1 MLRMGP
7 QSHSHLARLRR
18 QLRQATP
25 EQLTAIERILAG
37 PAVPERLR
45 PDQPRYALHR
55 EGSLWQLTF
64 DDGRAILKHEQ
75 GICYVAAMLSQPRER
90 VRKLNLAARYSSPRS
105 QGGGI
110 KVYDPATGKYEPP
123 ASMEP
128 VHEAALAADDEEAR
142 RAYQARARELKE
154 TIDDPTETERA
165 KVGAREEL
173 EAIAAH
179 LSKDSRT
186 VRDPTKAA
194 ADAGRLGIH
203 RFLRN
208 LVGRGDT
215 VSSPLLV
222 RRGFAKHLQRYP
234 VVPSSRYAAPGAR
247 KARGELTGCLLYDP
261 PGETLW
267 EVSQ

>member
-1 MLRMGP
+1 MGP
-7 QSHSHLARLRR
+7 PSHSRLARLRR
-18 QLRQATP
+18 QVRQATP
-25 EQLTAIERILAG
+25 EQLAAIERILAG
-37 PAVPERLR
+37 PAVPEPVR

-55 EGSLWQLTF
+55 EGSLWRLTF
-64 DDGRAILKHEQ
+64 EEGRAILKHEQ

-90 VRKLNLAARYSSPRS
+90 VKKLNLAARYSSPRS

-110 KVYDPATGKYEPP
+110 EIYDPATGRHEPP

-128 VHEAALAADDEEAR
+128 VHEAALAADDDQAR
-142 RAYQARARELKE
+142 RDYQTRARELKE

-165 KVGAREEL
+165 KVAAREEL

-179 LSKDSRT
+179 LSKDNRT

-194 ADAGRLGIH
+194 ADAVRISIH
-203 RFLRN
+203 RFRRN
-208 LVGRGDT
+208 LVERDDT

-222 RRGFAKHLQRYP
+222 RRGFARHLQRYLL
-234 VVPSSRYAAPGAR
+234 VPSGRYSDPGAR
-247 KARGELTGCLLYDP
+247 KARGEQTGCLLYDP
-261 PGETLW
+261 PAEILW

>member
-7 QSHSHLARLRR
+7 PSHSHLARVLRR
-18 QLRQATP
+18 LRQATP
-25 EQLTAIERILAG
+25 EQLAAIERILAG
-37 PAVPERLR
+37 QAVPERLR
-45 PDQPRYALHR
+45 PNQPRYALHR

-75 GICYVAAMLSQPRER
+75 GICYVAEMLSQPRER
-90 VRKLNLAARYSSPRS
+90 VKKLNLAAKYSLPRS

-110 KVYDPATGKYEPP
+110 EIYDPATGRHEPP

-128 VHEAALAADDEEAR
+128 VHEAALAADDDEAR

-154 TIDDPTETERA
+154 TIDDTTETERA

-173 EAIAAH
+173 EAISAH

-194 ADAGRLGIH
+194 ADARSEEH
-203 RFLRN
+203 
-208 LVGRGDT
+208 
-215 VSSPLLV
+215 
-222 RRGFAKHLQRYP
+222 
-234 VVPSSRYAAPGAR
+234 
-247 KARGELTGCLLYDP
+247 
-261 PGETLW
+261 
-267 EVSQ
+267 